1 MSRLI
6 CPFCGPRELREFE
19 FHKTL
24 PNAGHTPFEQVYLR
38 VDSLTLS
45 VEHWQHIAGCR
56 AWLHIERNPSTGE
69 VLVCRLARAEGVS

>member
-24 PNAGHTPFEQVYLR
+24 PNAGESPFERVYLR

-45 VEHWQHIAGCR
+45 VEHWQLVQGCR
-56 AWLHIERNPSTGE
+56 AWLQIERNPSTGE
-69 VLVCRLARAEGVS
+69 VLMTRLARSGEAP